1 MFNVRLDLEYWP
13 GGPIAA
19 KLTKTSFFYR
29 SVLLP
34 GTYFDNV
41 PLKYRALD
49 LTSWPVFLP
58 CPSSFVNVIHQ
69 ERIIKYT
76 INTVTKVPLSQSI
89 SLSKWM
95 NLHKVF
101 LFRVRLLGRRRLYS
115 GSTNRRRFFSH
126 NCEKRKCFKWP
137 ETVLVLTSVKMWGG
151 TWCQCWTLR
160 SGSSSGCTSSRDGW
174 EHQDVSKRSKL
185 GDPAPPSSPSRP
197 SSSNWLAGGW
207 RST

>member
-115 GSTNRRRFFSH
+115 GSTNRRRFFSY
-126 NCEKRKCFKWP
+126 NCEKRECLTWP
-137 ETVLVLTSVKMWGG
+137 ETVWVSTSVKCEEGHDDHAWSVGQG
-151 TWCQCWTLR
+151 LGLR
-160 SGSSSGCTSSRDGW
+160 DDF
-174 EHQDVSKRSKL
+174 EHQDVSKRFKL
-185 GDPAPPSSPSRP
+185 GDPASPSSPSRP

-207 RST
+207 GSS

>member
-1 MFNVRLDLEYWP
+1 MQYVILVPFWFLSKNPNKRKNTIDQEAWHTKSCTYYLLHVFCAKILNWKSMFNVRLDLEYWP

-34 GTYFDNV
+34 GSYLDNV

-49 LTSWPVFLP
+49 LTSSYSEPVFP
-58 CPSSFVNVIHQ
+58 HPSSFVNVIHQ

-115 GSTNRRRFFSH
+115 GSTNRRRFFTH
-126 NCEKRKCFKWP
+126 NCE
-137 ETVLVLTSVKMWGG
+137 
-151 TWCQCWTLR
+151 
-160 SGSSSGCTSSRDGW
+160 
-174 EHQDVSKRSKL
+174 
-185 GDPAPPSSPSRP
+185 
-197 SSSNWLAGGW
+197 
-207 RST
+207 